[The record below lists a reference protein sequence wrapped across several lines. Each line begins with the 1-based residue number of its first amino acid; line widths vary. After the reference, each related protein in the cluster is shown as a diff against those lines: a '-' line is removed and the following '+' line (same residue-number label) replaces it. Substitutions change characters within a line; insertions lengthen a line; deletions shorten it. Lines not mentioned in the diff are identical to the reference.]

1 MGTDINMEFRRRL
14 NMGNGSY
21 ENQQMGAD
29 LTKLEELGKQI
40 CAIKDGISTFLLG
53 LSKTSLAFSSLTEA
67 LADLID
73 PSGEQFANIY
83 AGLLDIQ
90 TCLSRFSTEL
100 SYELPEPMEQQM
112 VTYKSMNIQHNNNSK
127 RDGNNDQN
135 GATLHSRLQSL
146 QQNCVSACCD
156 TWLLLL
162 RKYTKENV
170 KITKISQ
177 NLTSQ
182 IMDLQTKVLQCTDTT
197 QSKSTTLPGSPNLW
211 SSPRLSAHTNG
222 TRTLTGDETE
232 TQLHIASSK
241 PDRPLRFRELEA
253 LQKLSSSSQH
263 VNIDYEDAGVDTH
276 SDKRHVTQIHRIP
289 LDERRTDKSPR
300 IIFAS
305 SERRS
310 EQNDLYSS
318 KRRSPMSQ
326 FKPLNRF
333 ELPQLSRNTRLDN
346 SELQIY
352 EEQETRLTPRERRSQ
367 TESEYLYSADD
378 KRAERNSYKNDGVRI
393 IEISSS
399 RSKQRLTEIDRRANG
414 DIRGYDYDKPRRDT
428 INSANNRDIY
438 IKWNRL
444 SRRTHNDDRTYR
456 DKLQLSPSL
465 YNSTRKANRTVEVV
479 ATHSYVAQDIDEL
492 SLSKNDVI
500 RVLPWPSNMEEENGW
515 LFGERVSDRIRG
527 LFPVNYTRPR

>member
-1 MGTDINMEFRRRL
+1 MEFRRLL
-14 NMGNGSY
+14 NGGNGSY
-21 ENQQMGAD
+21 ENQQMTTD

-40 CAIKDGISTFLLG
+40 CAIKDGISNFLIG

-112 VTYKSMNIQHNNNSK
+112 VTYKSMNVIIIYFYNKFLFLPVCFHREKRFSTITVRKDLAILIKPVQHYIHGYRVYNKIIMLITTTAVQLHAADKLSMNNS
-127 RDGNNDQN
+127 
-135 GATLHSRLQSL
+135 TRLYAADKL
-146 QQNCVSACCD
+146 QKDDAKN
-156 TWLLLL
+156 WW
-162 RKYTKENV
+162 R
-170 KITKISQ
+170 
-177 NLTSQ
+177 
-182 IMDLQTKVLQCTDTT
+182 
-197 QSKSTTLPGSPNLW
+197 
-211 SSPRLSAHTNG
+211 
-222 TRTLTGDETE
+222 
-232 TQLHIASSK
+232 ASSK

-263 VNIDYEDAGVDTH
+263 VNIDYEDAEVDTH
-276 SDKRHVTQIHRIP
+276 SDKRHVTQIHRTP

-310 EQNDLYSS
+310 EQNDPYRS
-318 KRRSPMSQ
+318 KHRSPMSQ

-333 ELPQLSRNTRLDN
+333 ELPQLTRNTRLDN
-346 SELQIY
+346 NELQIY
-352 EEQETRLTPRERRSQ
+352 EEQETRVTPRERRSQ

-399 RSKQRLTEIDRRANG
+399 RSKHRPTEIDRRPNG
-414 DIRGYDYDKPRRDT
+414 DIRGYDYDQPRRDT

-438 IKWNRL
+438 INWNRL
-444 SRRTHNDDRTYR
+444 SRRTRNDDRTHR
-456 DKLQLSPSL
+456 DKLQLSPSI

-515 LFGERVSDRIRG
+515 LFGERVSDRVRG

>member
-1 MGTDINMEFRRRL
+1 MIE
-14 NMGNGSY
+14 
-21 ENQQMGAD
+21 
-29 LTKLEELGKQI
+29 
-40 CAIKDGISTFLLG
+40 
-53 LSKTSLAFSSLTEA
+53 TSLAFSSLTEA

-90 TCLSRFSTEL
+90 SCLSRFSTEL

-112 VTYKSMNIQHNNNSK
+112 VTYKSMDRKIRTLTKGPPPSKNIKRAVYPNAHSQHNNTSK
-127 RDGNNDQN
+127 RIGNTDQIS
-135 GATLHSRLQSL
+135 AILHPQLQSL
-146 QQNCVSACCD
+146 QQNCISACCD

-162 RKYTKENV
+162 RKYTKENM

-182 IMDLQTKVLQCTDTT
+182 LIDLQAQALQCADPTR
-197 QSKSTTLPGSPNLW
+197 SKSTIVPGSPNIW

-222 TRTLTGDETE
+222 MRTLTDDEPE
-232 TQLHIASSK
+232 VQSQIASFK
-241 PDRPLRFRELEA
+241 PDRPLRSRELEA

-263 VNIDYEDAGVDTH
+263 VDIDYEDAGVGTH
-276 SDKRHVTQIHRIP
+276 SDNLHVTQIHRNP
-289 LDERRTDKSPR
+289 LDERRTDTSPK

-310 EQNDLYSS
+310 EQNESYSATH
-318 KRRSPMSQ
+318 RSSMSQ

-333 ELPQLSRNTRLDN
+333 ELPQLTRNIRPDN

-352 EEQETRLTPRERRSQ
+352 EEQQETRLTPRGRRSQ
-367 TESEYLYSADD
+367 TESEYLYSFDD
-378 KRAERNSYKNDGVRI
+378 KRTGRNSYKNDGVRI

-399 RSKQRLTEIDRRANG
+399 RSKHRPTEIDRRLIG
-414 DIRGYDYDKPRRDT
+414 DNRGYDYDKQQRDT
-428 INSANNRDIY
+428 INSANDKDIY
-438 IKWNRL
+438 INWNRL
-444 SRRTHNDDRTYR
+444 SRRTHNDDRTHR

-465 YNSTRKANRTVEVV
+465 YNSTRKTNRTVEVV
-479 ATHSYVAQDIDEL
+479 VTHSYIAQDIDEL
-492 SLSKNDVI
+492 SLSKNDVVRI
-500 RVLPWPSNMEEENGW
+500 LPWPSNMEEENGW
-515 LFGERVSDRIRG
+515 LFGERVSDRVRG